1 MGRYDYQCLQCE
13 FTFEARHSAKDTL
26 TECPECQTD
35 SLQKIM
41 GIPRINSN
49 VNKEATAGSIVKKT
63 IEEMKE
69 DVSKEKKR
77 LKQRTK
83 K

>member
-49 VNKEATAGSIVKKT
+49 VNKATAGSIVKKT